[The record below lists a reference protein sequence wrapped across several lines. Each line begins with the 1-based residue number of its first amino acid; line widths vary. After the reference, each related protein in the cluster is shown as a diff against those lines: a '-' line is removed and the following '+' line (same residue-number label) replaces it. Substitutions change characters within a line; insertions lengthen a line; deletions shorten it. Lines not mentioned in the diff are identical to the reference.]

1 MSCMIWRAEPYFYFV
16 FCFLLFC
23 SELPGQQMNLVLMK
37 SLDALEDCCFDSSLE
52 YKWVC
57 YITDYILFYFG
68 LHFFFIQTSI
78 PKFCGEE
85 YRDKIRRLL
94 FLCTFIESWTYAG
107 WQGPWEV
114 HIIPKFSYQVRLQ
127 YSKTVRVWSSQSG
140 AGLTCLGHSSMA
152 EPSRQGKSFSLTP
165 VWASRVA
172 AHATASHPPNTQ
184 HV

>member
-1 MSCMIWRAEPYFYFV
+1 MKSRTIFL
-16 FCFLLFC
+16 FCFLFSSVLQWVTWSTDELSSNEVSRCTRRLLFWLQ
-23 SELPGQQMNLVLMK
+23 SGVQVSLLHYWLYFVL
-37 SLDALEDCCFDSSLE
+37 F
-52 YKWVC
+52 W
-57 YITDYILFYFG
+57 TP
-68 LHFFFIQTSI
+68 FFFIQTSI